1 MVMVKK
7 NEITVSTRM
16 EKQDYKRF
24 LLENAYKI
32 STVSTLVGRL
42 ALALIITLLVRN
54 ALHPSAGV
62 MVAVFA
68 ASLALLFAIQRFE
81 LELQYRMNTDHDP
94 LQQFGRWQTLHF
106 GRDGVVIHAQ
116 DVKQTGEIPYEKLI
130 RVAETGEYFYLYM
143 SRKAA
148 AIVRKKDMKPTD
160 AAELATFLKEKMNP
174 YYICRC

>member
-16 EKQDYKRF
+16 EKQDYKHF

-32 STVSTLVGRL
+32 STVSTLVGRA

-54 ALHPSAGV
+54 ALHPSVGV
-62 MVAVFA
+62 TAAVFVG
-68 ASLALLFAIQRFE
+68 SIVLLFAIQRFE

-106 GRDGVVIHAQ
+106 GRDGVVIRAQ

-148 AIVRKKDMKPTD
+148 AIIRKKDMKSTD

>member
-32 STVSTLVGRL
+32 STVSTLVGRA
-42 ALALIITLLVRN
+42 ALGLIITLLVRN
-54 ALHPSAGV
+54 ALHPSIGV
-62 MVAVFA
+62 TAAVFVG
-68 ASLALLFAIQRFE
+68 SLTLLFAIQRFE
-81 LELQYRMNTDHDP
+81 LELQYRMNTDHDT

-106 GRDGVVIHAQ
+106 GRDGVRIHTQ

-130 RVAETGEYFYLYM
+130 RVAETGEYFYLYFT
-143 SRKAA
+143 RKAA
-148 AIVRKKDMKPTD
+148 AIVRKQDMKESE
-160 AAELATFLKEKMNP
+160 AEALSAFLKEKMDP
-174 YYICRC
+174 YYVCRC

>member
-1 MVMVKK
+1 MVMFRK

-62 MVAVFA
+62 MAVVFA
-68 ASLALLFAIQRFE
+68 ASLALLFAVQRFE

-148 AIVRKKDMKPTD
+148 AIIRKKDM
-160 AAELATFLKEKMNP
+160 LSL
-174 YYICRC
+174 IHI

>member
-1 MVMVKK
+1 MART

-62 MVAVFA
+62 MAVVFA

-81 LELQYRMNTDHDP
+81 LELQYRMDTDHDR
-94 LQQFGRWQTLHF
+94 LRQFDRWQTLHF
-106 GRDGVVIHAQ
+106 GSKAVRIQAQ
-116 DVKQTGEIPYEKLI
+116 GMSQTSEIPYEKLI

-148 AIVRKKDMKPTD
+148 AIIRKKDMKSTE
-160 AAELATFLKEKMNP
+160 AAELSAFLKEKMSP
-174 YYICRC
+174 YYIRRC

>member
-1 MVMVKK
+1 MARM

-16 EKQDYKRF
+16 EKRDYKRY

-32 STVSTLVGRL
+32 STVSTLAGRL
-42 ALALIITLLVRN
+42 ALAVIITLLVRN
-54 ALHPSAGV
+54 ALHPAAGV
-62 MVAVFA
+62 VAAVFA
-68 ASLALLFAIQRFE
+68 ASLALLFAVQRFE

-130 RVAETGEYFYLYM
+130 RVAETGEYFYLYLT
-143 SRKAA
+143 RKAA
-148 AIVRKKDMKPTD
+148 AIVRKQDMKESE
-160 AAELATFLKEKMNP
+160 AIALSAFLKEKMSP
-174 YYICRC
+174 YYICRS

>member
-16 EKQDYKRF
+16 EKQDYKHF

-32 STVSTLVGRL
+32 STVSTLVGRA

-54 ALHPSAGV
+54 ALHPSVGV
-62 MVAVFA
+62 TAAVFVG
-68 ASLALLFAIQRFE
+68 SIVLLFAIQRFE
-81 LELQYRMNTDHDP
+81 LELQYRMNTDDDP

-106 GRDGVVIHAQ
+106 GRDGVFIRAQ

-148 AIVRKKDMKPTD
+148 AIVRKQDMKDTE
-160 AAELATFLKEKMNP
+160 AAELSAFLKEKMSP
-174 YYICRC
+174 YYIRRC

>member
-16 EKQDYKRF
+16 EKQDYKHF

-32 STVSTLVGRL
+32 STVSTLVGRA

-54 ALHPSAGV
+54 ALHPSVSVTA
-62 MVAVFA
+62 AVFVG
-68 ASLALLFAIQRFE
+68 SIVLLFAIQRFE

-106 GRDGVVIHAQ
+106 GRDGVVIRAQ

-148 AIVRKKDMKPTD
+148 AIVRKQDMKDTE
-160 AAELATFLKEKMNP
+160 AAELSAFLKEKMNP

>member
-1 MVMVKK
+1 MVMFRKD
-7 NEITVSTRM
+7 EIMVSTRM

-62 MVAVFA
+62 MAVVFA

-81 LELQYRMNTDHDP
+81 LELQYRMNTDHDR
-94 LQQFGRWQTLHF
+94 LRQFDRWQTLHF
-106 GRDGVVIHAQ
+106 GSKAVRIQAQ
-116 DVKQTGEIPYEKLI
+116 GMSQTSEIPYEKLI

-143 SRKAA
+143 NRKTA
-148 AIVRKKDMKPTD
+148 AIVRKQDMKAAD
-160 AAELATFLKEKMNP
+160 ATELSAFLKEKMSP
-174 YYICRC
+174 YYIRRC

>member
-16 EKQDYKRF
+16 EKRDYKRF
-24 LLENAYKI
+24 LLENAYKVCTI
-32 STVSTLVGRL
+32 STLVGRL
-42 ALALIITLLVRN
+42 ALAVIITLLVRN
-54 ALHPSAGV
+54 VLHPESGV
-62 MVAVFA
+62 VAAVFVG
-68 ASLALLFAIQRFE
+68 SLALLFALQRFE
-81 LELQYRMNTDHDP
+81 LELQYRMSTDHDP

-148 AIVRKKDMKPTD
+148 AISRKKDMKSTE
-160 AAELATFLKEKMNP
+160 AAELSAFLKEKMSP